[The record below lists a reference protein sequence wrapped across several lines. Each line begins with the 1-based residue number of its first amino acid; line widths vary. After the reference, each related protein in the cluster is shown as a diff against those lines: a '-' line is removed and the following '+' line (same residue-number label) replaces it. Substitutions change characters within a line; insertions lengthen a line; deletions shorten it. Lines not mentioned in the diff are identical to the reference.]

1 MHSQLASFLKYNFV
15 FTRRKQQPDEF
26 VFSSVWNENRTR
38 ILTPRISDFVS
49 FVENVLNH
57 SISSK
62 IKKFELDGRQLFSY
76 LPQIR
81 QWLSFAVEREV
92 EDVVFLSYDF
102 SYVSVLPESFRTCS
116 SLMTLHLRCH
126 RFDDPGH
133 SVEVSKEP
141 KAGVCDLNDDQILN
155 LLSGCPSL
163 ETMELYDVGGF
174 RRLETNSLNFKRL
187 NLKNHRVPEVDSDI
201 DVDNENVNDPS
212 LEIFAPYLEHLEISG
227 NLDNLKCRLVDVS
240 SLVNARLTFYISCIK
255 HVRHDHGDDIGVDEY
270 SCHDYH
276 QGPVHVAVQR
286 IAGSRVEM

>member
-1 MHSQLASFLKYNFV
+1 
-15 FTRRKQQPDEF
+15 
-26 VFSSVWNENRTR
+26 
-38 ILTPRISDFVS
+38 
-49 FVENVLNH
+49 
-57 SISSK
+57 
-62 IKKFELDGRQLFSY
+62 
-76 LPQIR
+76 
-81 QWLSFAVEREV
+81 
-92 EDVVFLSYDF
+92 
-102 SYVSVLPESFRTCS
+102 
-116 SLMTLHLRCH
+116 MTLHLRCH